1 MARVVDR
8 VRQGGHHVPEP
19 DIRRR
24 FASGILNLFSL
35 YRPLADACW
44 LYDASELPP
53 RLIATETDGQLDL
66 IDAGL
71 HRKIEQS
78 SKEPE

>member
-1 MARVVDR
+1 
-8 VRQGGHHVPEP
+8 
-19 DIRRR
+19 
-24 FASGILNLFSL
+24 
-35 YRPLADACW
+35 
-44 LYDASELPP
+44 
-53 RLIATETDGQLDL
+53 LIATETDGQLDL